1 MPFVFNLSFF
11 FGTARLSACARGGG
25 ARAEDTLR
33 QRRAPAPARQAGR
46 QDRVD
51 ALELGRGELGQR
63 RNVATST
70 RPRVGARSVLGRA
83 SLVPSLE
90 RARRAETRK
99 GRTSPIPQ
107 RTNVAKDT
115 HHAKGANLL
124 RISYEQRV
132 CETSVKPTPKMPM
145 QICQYFSKN
154 RRPSH
159 WMFKPKFNRYCC
171 KSRQIGVRNHTDAHS
186 HSHMKASHVNV
197 LCVTYS

>member
-1 MPFVFNLSFF
+1 MCSFTGEFLLGAGGFPGCVCGYAARRHPNTLYWRMPFVFNLSFF

-83 SLVPSLE
+83 SLVPSL
-90 RARRAETRK
+90 ARDQKRSHLPNLIPNTPKDPLKGPMLRRTRI
-99 GRTSPIPQ
+99 TQ
-107 RTNVAKDT
+107 RV
-115 HHAKGANLL
+115 
-124 RISYEQRV
+124 RISYESPMNRG
-132 CETSVKPTPKMPM
+132 CVKP
-145 QICQYFSKN
+145 
-154 RRPSH
+154 
-159 WMFKPKFNRYCC
+159 
-171 KSRQIGVRNHTDAHS
+171 V
-186 HSHMKASHVNV
+186 
-197 LCVTYS
+197 